1 MRILFQGDSVT
12 DAGRNYAD
20 SHELGPGYVKYTAE
34 LIRAALP
41 EEDIEFI
48 NLGISGNR
56 TKDLLERAKRDF
68 TEVNPDIVTIL
79 IGVNDTWRRYDSNDP
94 TSDEQ
99 FRANYESLLREI
111 KDKTH
116 AKIVLIDPFLIYG
129 MGRDH
134 YREDLDGKIDVT
146 RKLALEYAER
156 YLPLDGILASE
167 TLGKEPR
174 LLSEDG
180 VHPAE
185 YGRKVIAQHLAP
197 LIIGLIKESR

>member
-174 LLSEDG
+174 LLSGDG

-197 LIIGLIKESR
+197 LIIGLIKKLR